1 MSRRAPKGLVFC
13 VCVAL
18 SALSSPV
25 CAQPRRDP
33 SEALVQRGLD
43 LRRRGQDEAAYN
55 IFEEAWNLSHAPR
68 ARAQMG
74 LAAQALGRWSSA
86 DRFLREALS
95 ASTDPWVTERRAVL
109 ERSLVEIDAH
119 LGSLEVRCNVEGAEV
134 RIDGVLMGTTPLG
147 APLRLPA
154 GTVAIQL
161 RAPGHLE
168 VMRQAVVTLG
178 GATREQ
184 IDMMRIGAPPVGTP
198 PVVTPPVVTPP
209 VVTPP
214 VVTPPVVTP
223 PVVTPPVVITPP
235 VDTAPP
241 SSAST
246 RRALAWTAGGVAVAG
261 VALGAVFL
269 GLRNSS
275 ATAFNARNQNADRG
289 DDCARGSTAQSCVD
303 AESTV
308 STQGALSTVG
318 FVVGGAAAIG
328 SAVLFLTLPSTR
340 APSATGLRACGAST
354 SGDGFAASCA
364 IAF

>member
-18 SALSSPV
+18 TALSSTAS
-25 CAQPRRDP
+25 AQPRRDA

-55 IFEEAWNLSHAPR
+55 LFEEAWNVSHSPR

-86 DRFLREALS
+86 DLFLREALS

-109 ERSLVEIDAH
+109 ERSLEDIDAH
-119 LGSLEVRCNVEGAEV
+119 LGTLEVRSNVEGAEV
-134 RIDGVLMGTTPLG
+134 RIDGVLAGTTPLA

-154 GTVAIQL
+154 GTVAVQL
-161 RAPGHLE
+161 RAAGHLE

-184 IDMMRIGAPPVGTP
+184 IDMVRLGTPPGTTSHTPPVVAPPVVAP
-198 PVVTPPVVTPP
+198 PVVAQPVVTPPVVTPP
-209 VVTPP
+209 VVPTPS
-214 VVTPPVVTP
+214 
-223 PVVTPPVVITPP
+223 
-235 VDTAPP
+235 TASP
-241 SSAST
+241 
-246 RRALAWTAGGVAVAG
+246 RRALAWTAGGIAVAG

-275 ATAFNARNQNADRG
+275 ADAFNARHQNTDRS
-289 DDCARGSTAQSCVD
+289 DDCARGSTVPSCVD
-303 AESTV
+303 AEFTV
-308 STQGALSTVG
+308 ATQGTLATVG

-328 SAVLFLTLPSTR
+328 SAVLFLTLPSTH
-340 APSATGLRACGAST
+340 ASNATGLRACGAST
-354 SGDGFAASCA
+354 SRDGFAASCA